1 MQSGEE
7 FIKMISAK
15 GYVPDESFYRRIFAQ
30 RLNDLRREHQISQR
44 ELAEKAGVSESFISD
59 CERAI
64 RTPKFKQLYAL
75 TKFWGISIDDLV
87 GHTLEKSRDVIRY
100 RFDRALS
107 FVELSGN
114 AFDFLDVDGCA
125 LIILADKKNRD
136 INARDNLFIEFE
148 SSTAFTEFVETIVER
163 AIAQGISFDESAH
176 KIMDWWN
183 SEGKQKFAADK
194 NNRT

>member
-15 GYVPDESFYRRIFAQ
+15 GYMPDESFYRRIFAQ

-44 ELAEKAGVSESFISD
+44 ELAEKAGVSKAFISD

-64 RTPKFKQLYAL
+64 RTPKFKELYAL
-75 TKFWGISIDDLV
+75 TKFLEISIDDLV
-87 GHTLEKSRDVIRY
+87 GHTLEKSRDVISY
-100 RFDRALS
+100 RFSRALS
-107 FVELSGN
+107 FVEISGN

-125 LIILADKKNRD
+125 LIVLADKKTRD
-136 INARDNLFIEFE
+136 INDPANLFIEFE
-148 SSTAFTEFVETIVER
+148 SSSAFTEFVETIVER
-163 AIAQGISFDESAH
+163 AIAAGISFDESAR
-176 KIMDWWN
+176 KIMNWWN

-194 NNRT
+194 NH